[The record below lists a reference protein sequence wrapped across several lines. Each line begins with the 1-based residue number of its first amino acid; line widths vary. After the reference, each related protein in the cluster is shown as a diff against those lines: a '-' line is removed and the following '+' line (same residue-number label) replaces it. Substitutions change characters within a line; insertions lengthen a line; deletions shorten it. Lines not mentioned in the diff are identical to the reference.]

1 MTPNLKAPQHLREA
15 TAKWWE
21 GVVSDYALE
30 PHHLK
35 LLTLAAEAWDRGQQA
50 REEIAKH
57 GITYLDRFK
66 APHARPEVK
75 IESDSR
81 IAFARLIRE
90 LALDVEEPGESRPPV
105 IGGNAHLK
113 AIG

>member
-1 MTPNLKAPQHLREA
+1 MKNNPKPPKHLRET

-21 GVVSDYALE
+21 SVMAEYALE
-30 PHHLK
+30 PHHVK
-35 LLTLAAEAWDRGQQA
+35 LLTLAAESWDRGQQA
-50 REEIAKH
+50 REALETEGLIY
-57 GITYLDRFK
+57 TDRFG

-105 IGGNAHLK
+105 INGNAHLK